1 MGDFT
6 ENMEREADDHHI
18 APKAQRLERI
28 CCVAHTMQ
36 LPINRC
42 VNKKKRI
49 KNQDASG
56 QFSGRQEIRVK
67 KYRKSPKAILRK
79 KVKTKLRGYVQTR
92 WWTDVALSKSVVKAA
107 SVAGNPVNEICYKT
121 DKDITSLNFF
131 IDIMSPFQ
139 KLSDM
144 LDREKQSTINLMY
157 PSLVELLTYS
167 V

>member
-1 MGDFT
+1 M
-6 ENMEREADDHHI
+6 
-18 APKAQRLERI
+18 
-28 CCVAHTMQ
+28 
-36 LPINRC
+36 
-42 VNKKKRI
+42 
-49 KNQDASG
+49 G
-56 QFSGRQEIRVK
+56 QFFGRQEIRVK

-131 IDIMSPFQ
+131 FIDIMSPFQ